1 MKPAN
6 KKQNSLSKN
15 HKIFYSLFSFFMEYT
30 HQSSW
35 IIPFIPLTVPMLI
48 GVGLLIFPTTTK
60 NLRRMWAFPSIFF
73 LSIVMIL
80 SVDLSIHQINNSFIY
95 QYVWSWTI
103 NNDLSLE
110 FGYLIDPLTSIML
123 ILITTVGILV
133 LIYSDNYMSHDQGYL
148 RFFAYMSFFNTSM
161 LGLVTSSNLIQIYIF
176 WELVGMCSYLL
187 IGFWFTRPIAANACQ
202 KAFVTNRVGDFGLLL
217 GILGFYWITGSLEF
231 GDLFQIFNNLIYNNE
246 VNIFFVTLCALLLFC
261 GSVAKSAQFPL
272 HVWLPDA
279 MEGPTPISALIH
291 AATMVAAGIFLVARL
306 LPLFIVIPSIMNV
319 IAFIGIITVV
329 LGATLALAQQD
340 IKRNLAYSTMSQLGY
355 MMLALGMGS
364 YRAALFHLIT
374 HAYSKALLFLGSG
387 SIIHS
392 MEAIV
397 GYSPDKSQNMV
408 LMGGLT
414 KHTPI
419 TKTTFLIGTLSLCGI
434 PPFACFW
441 SKDEILNDSWL
452 YSPIFAIIACFTAGL
467 TAFYMFRIY
476 LLVFEGYLNVHFE
489 NFNGKKNSSFYSIS
503 LWGKEGKFF
512 LKKKMNLLALLTMN
526 NNKRTSVFRKKIYP
540 HRINRNMKSI
550 TRRFI
555 DMTYFGTQKT
565 ASCFYPH
572 ESDNTML
579 FSMLLLVLF
588 TLFVGAIGINFN
600 QEGIDLDILSKL
612 LIPSI
617 DPLHQNSNN
626 STDWYEFLAN
636 ATFSVSFVFFGIFI
650 ASFFYKPVYSSL
662 QNLNLLNLFEKNVP
676 KKIVAKIGNVIYDW
690 SYNRGYIDAFYGV
703 SLIVSVRK
711 LAKLNSFFDRQV
723 IDGIP
728 NGVGITS
735 FFLGEAIKYV
745 GGGRISSYILFF
757 LFIFLVICYCF
768 FLFS

>member
-1 MKPAN
+1 
-6 KKQNSLSKN
+6 
-15 HKIFYSLFSFFMEYT
+15 MEYT
-30 HQSSW
+30 HQFSW
-35 IIPFIPLTVPMLI
+35 IIPFIPLPVPMLI
-48 GVGLLIFPTTTK
+48 GVGLLLFPAATK
-60 NLRRMWAFPSIFF
+60 NIRRMWAFPSVLL
-73 LSIVMIL
+73 LSIVMIF
-80 SVDLSIHQINNSFIY
+80 SVDLSIHQINNSSIY

-110 FGYLIDPLTSIML
+110 FGYLIDSLTSIMS

-133 LIYSDNYMSHDQGYL
+133 LIYSDNYMSHDEGYL

-202 KAFVTNRVGDFGLLL
+202 KAFVTNRVGDFCLLL
-217 GILGFYWITGSLEF
+217 GILGLYWITGSLEF
-231 GDLFQIFNNLIYNNE
+231 RDLFEIFNNLISNNE
-246 VNIFFVTLCALLLFC
+246 VNLLLVTLCAFLLFG

-306 LPLFIVIPSIMNV
+306 LPLFIVIPSIMNG

-329 LGATLALAQQD
+329 LGATLALAQKD
-340 IKRNLAYSTMSQLGY
+340 IKRGLAYSTMSQLGY

-414 KHTPI
+414 KHVPI
-419 TKTTFLIGTLSLCGI
+419 TKTAFLVGTLSLCGI

-452 YSPIFAIIACFTAGL
+452 YSPIFAIIACSTAGL

-476 LLVFEGYLNVHFE
+476 LLVFEGYLNVNCQ
-489 NFNGKKNSSFYSIS
+489 NFNGKKNSSFHSIS
-503 LWGKEGKFF
+503 LWGKEKEA
-512 LKKKMNLLALLTMN
+512 KKKMHLLSLLTIN
-526 NNKRTSVFRKKIYP
+526 NNGRTSFFRKKTDS
-540 HRINRNMKSI
+540 HRIDRNLKNI
-550 TRRFI
+550 TCPFI
-555 DMTYFGTQKT
+555 DITYFETNNT
-565 ASCFYPH
+565 TFSYPH
-572 ESDNTML
+572 ESENTML
-579 FSMLLLVLF
+579 FSMLVLIIF
-588 TLFVGAIGINFN
+588 TLFIGVIGISFN
-600 QEGIDLDILSKL
+600 QERLDLDILSKF

-617 DPLHQNSNN
+617 DLLHPNSNN
-626 STDWYEFLAN
+626 SENWYEFVTN
-636 ATFSVSFVFFGIFI
+636 ATFSVSIAFFGIFI
-650 ASFFYKPVYSSL
+650 ASFFYKPFYSSL
-662 QNLNLLNLFEKNVP
+662 LNFNLLNLFSKNVS
-676 KKIVAKIGNVIYDW
+676 KKIVADKIRNLIYDW
-690 SYNRGYIDAFYGV
+690 SYNRGYIDAFYRI
-703 SLIVSVRK
+703 SLINNVRR
-711 LAKLNSFFDRQV
+711 LAKLNSFFDRRV

-735 FFLGEAIKYV
+735 FFLGELIKYA
-745 GGGRISSYILFF
+745 GGGRISSYILLYFF
-757 LFIFLVICYCF
+757 YALIFLLIFYF
-768 FLFS
+768 NFI

>member
-1 MKPAN
+1 
-6 KKQNSLSKN
+6 
-15 HKIFYSLFSFFMEYT
+15 MEYT
-30 HQSSW
+30 HQFSW
-35 IIPFIPLTVPMLI
+35 IIPFIPLPVPMLI
-48 GVGLLIFPTTTK
+48 GVGLLLFPVATK
-60 NLRRMWAFPSIFF
+60 NNRRMWAFPSVLL
-73 LSIVMIL
+73 LSIVMIF
-80 SVDLSIHQINNSFIY
+80 SVDLSIHQINNSSIY

-110 FGYLIDPLTSIML
+110 FGYLIDSLTSIMS

-133 LIYSDNYMSHDQGYL
+133 LIYSDNYMSHDEGYL

-202 KAFVTNRVGDFGLLL
+202 KAFVTNRVGDFCLLL
-217 GILGFYWITGSLEF
+217 GILGLYWITGSLEF
-231 GDLFQIFNNLIYNNE
+231 RDLFEIFNNLISNNE
-246 VNIFFVTLCALLLFC
+246 VNLLLVTLCAFLLFG

-306 LPLFIVIPSIMNV
+306 LPLFIVIPSIMNG

-329 LGATLALAQQD
+329 LGATLALAQKD
-340 IKRNLAYSTMSQLGY
+340 IKRSLAYSTMSQLGY

-414 KHTPI
+414 KHAPI
-419 TKTTFLIGTLSLCGI
+419 TKTAFLVGTLSLCGI

-452 YSPIFAIIACFTAGL
+452 YSPIFAIIACSTAGL

-476 LLVFEGYLNVHFE
+476 LLVFEGYLNVNCK
-489 NFNGKKNSSFYSIS
+489 NFNGKKNSSFHSIS
-503 LWGKEGKFF
+503 LWGKEKEA
-512 LKKKMNLLALLTMN
+512 KKKMHLLSLLTIN
-526 NNKRTSVFRKKIYP
+526 NNGRTSFFRKKTDS
-540 HRINRNMKSI
+540 HRIDRNLKNL
-550 TRRFI
+550 TCPFI
-555 DMTYFGTQKT
+555 DITYLETNNTTF
-565 ASCFYPH
+565 SYPH
-572 ESDNTML
+572 ESENTML
-579 FSMLLLVLF
+579 FSMLVLILF
-588 TLFVGAIGINFN
+588 TLFIGVIGISFN
-600 QEGIDLDILSKL
+600 QEGLDLDILSKL

-617 DPLHQNSNN
+617 DLLHPNSNN
-626 STDWYEFLAN
+626 SENWYEFVTN
-636 ATFSVSFVFFGIFI
+636 ATFSVSIAFFGIFI
-650 ASFFYKPVYSSL
+650 ASFFYKPFYSSL
-662 QNLNLLNLFEKNVP
+662 LNFNLLNLFSKKVS
-676 KKIVAKIGNVIYDW
+676 KKIVADKIRNLIYDW
-690 SYNRGYIDAFYGV
+690 SYNRGYIDAFYRI
-703 SLIVSVRK
+703 SLINNVRR
-711 LAKLNSFFDRQV
+711 LAKLNYFFDRRV

-735 FFLGEAIKYV
+735 FFLGEVIKYA
-745 GGGRISSYILFF
+745 GGGRISSYILLYFF
-757 LFIFLVICYCF
+757 YALIFLLIYYF
-768 FLFS
+768 I

>member
-1 MKPAN
+1 
-6 KKQNSLSKN
+6 
-15 HKIFYSLFSFFMEYT
+15 MEYT
-30 HQSSW
+30 HQFSW
-35 IIPFIPLTVPMLI
+35 IIPFIPLPVPILI
-48 GVGLLIFPTTTK
+48 GVGLFLFPAATK
-60 NLRRMWAFPSIFF
+60 NIRRMWAFPSVLL
-73 LSIVMIL
+73 LSIVMIF
-80 SVDLSIHQINNSFIY
+80 SVNLSIHQINNSSIY

-103 NNDLSLE
+103 NNALSLE
-110 FGYLIDPLTSIML
+110 FGYLIDSLTSIML

-133 LIYSDNYMSHDQGYL
+133 LIYSDNYMSHDEGYL

-202 KAFVTNRVGDFGLLL
+202 KAFVTNRIGDFCLLL
-217 GILGFYWITGSLEF
+217 GILGLYWITGSLEF
-231 GDLFQIFNNLIYNNE
+231 RDLFEIFNNLISNNE
-246 VNIFFVTLCALLLFC
+246 VNLLLVTLCAFLLFG

-306 LPLFIVIPSIMNV
+306 LPLFIVIPSIMNG

-329 LGATLALAQQD
+329 LGATLALAQKD
-340 IKRNLAYSTMSQLGY
+340 IKRSLAYSTMSQLGY

-397 GYSPDKSQNMV
+397 GYSPDKSQNLV

-414 KHTPI
+414 KHVPI
-419 TKTTFLIGTLSLCGI
+419 TKTAFLVGTLSLCGI

-452 YSPIFAIIACFTAGL
+452 YSPIFAIIACSTAGL

-476 LLVFEGYLNVHFE
+476 LLVFEGYLNVNCK
-489 NFNGKKNSSFYSIS
+489 NFNGKKNSSFHSIS
-503 LWGKEGKFF
+503 LWGKEKEA
-512 LKKKMNLLALLTMN
+512 KKEMHLLSLLTIN
-526 NNKRTSVFRKKIYP
+526 NNGRTSFFRKKTDSHQID
-540 HRINRNMKSI
+540 RNQKSI
-550 TRRFI
+550 TWPFI
-555 DMTYFGTQKT
+555 DISYFETNNT
-565 ASCFYPH
+565 TFSYPH
-572 ESDNTML
+572 ESENTML
-579 FSMLLLVLF
+579 FCMLVLILF
-588 TLFVGAIGINFN
+588 TLFIGVIGISFN
-600 QEGIDLDILSKL
+600 QEQEGLDLDILSKS
-612 LIPSI
+612 LIPFI
-617 DPLHQNSNN
+617 DLLHPNSNN
-626 STDWYEFLAN
+626 SENWYEFVTN
-636 ATFSVSFVFFGIFI
+636 ATFSVSIAFFGIFI
-650 ASFFYKPVYSSL
+650 ASLFYKPFYSSL
-662 QNLNLLNLFEKNVP
+662 QNFNLLNLFSKKVS
-676 KKIVAKIGNVIYDW
+676 KKIAADKIRNRIYDW
-690 SYNRGYIDAFYGV
+690 SYNRGYIDAFYRI
-703 SLIVSVRK
+703 SLINNVRR
-711 LAKLNSFFDRQV
+711 LAKLNSFFDRRV

-735 FFLGEAIKYV
+735 FFLGEVIKYA
-745 GGGRISSYILFF
+745 GGGRISSYILLYFF
-757 LFIFLVICYCF
+757 YALIFLLIYINKY
-768 FLFS
+768 

>member
-1 MKPAN
+1 
-6 KKQNSLSKN
+6 
-15 HKIFYSLFSFFMEYT
+15 MEYT
-30 HQSSW
+30 HQFSW
-35 IIPFIPLTVPMLI
+35 IIPFIPLPVPILI
-48 GVGLLIFPTTTK
+48 GVGLFLFPAATK
-60 NLRRMWAFPSIFF
+60 KIRRMWAFPSVLL
-73 LSIVMIL
+73 LSIVMIF
-80 SVDLSIHQINNSFIY
+80 SVNLSIHQINNSSIY

-110 FGYLIDPLTSIML
+110 FGYLIDSLTSIML

-133 LIYSDNYMSHDQGYL
+133 LIYSDNYMSHDEGYL

-202 KAFVTNRVGDFGLLL
+202 KAFVTNRVGDFCLLL
-217 GILGFYWITGSLEF
+217 GILGLYWITGSLEF
-231 GDLFQIFNNLIYNNE
+231 RDLFEIFNNLISNNA
-246 VNIFFVTLCALLLFC
+246 VNFLLVTLCAFLLFG

-306 LPLFIVIPSIMNV
+306 LPLFIVIPSIMNG

-329 LGATLALAQQD
+329 LGATLALAQKD
-340 IKRNLAYSTMSQLGY
+340 IKRSLAYSTMSQLGY

-414 KHTPI
+414 KHVPI
-419 TKTTFLIGTLSLCGI
+419 TKTAFLVGTLSLCGI

-452 YSPIFAIIACFTAGL
+452 YSPIFAIIACSTAGL

-476 LLVFEGYLNVHFE
+476 LLVFEGYLNVNCK
-489 NFNGKKNSSFYSIS
+489 NFNGKKNSSFHSIS
-503 LWGKEGKFF
+503 LWGKEKEA
-512 LKKKMNLLALLTMN
+512 KKEMHLLSLLTIN
-526 NNKRTSVFRKKIYP
+526 NNGRTSFFRKKTDSHQID
-540 HRINRNMKSI
+540 RNQKSI
-550 TRRFI
+550 TWPFI
-555 DMTYFGTQKT
+555 DISYFETNNT
-565 ASCFYPH
+565 TFSYPH
-572 ESDNTML
+572 ESENTML
-579 FSMLLLVLF
+579 FSMLVLILF
-588 TLFVGAIGINFN
+588 TLFIGVIGISFN
-600 QEGIDLDILSKL
+600 QEGLDLDILSKS
-612 LIPSI
+612 LIPFI
-617 DPLHQNSNN
+617 DLLHPNSNN
-626 STDWYEFLAN
+626 SENLYEFVTN
-636 ATFSVSFVFFGIFI
+636 ATFSVSIAFFGIFI
-650 ASFFYKPVYSSL
+650 ASLFYKPFYSSL
-662 QNLNLLNLFEKNVP
+662 QNFNLLNFFS
-676 KKIVAKIGNVIYDW
+676 KKVSKRIAADKIRNLIYDW
-690 SYNRGYIDAFYGV
+690 SYNRGYIDSFYRI
-703 SLIVSVRK
+703 SLINNVRK
-711 LAKLNSFFDRQV
+711 LAKFNSFFDRRV

-735 FFLGEAIKYV
+735 FFLGEVIKYA
-745 GGGRISSYILFF
+745 GGGRISSYILLYFF
-757 LFIFLVICYCF
+757 YALIFLLIKINI
-768 FLFS
+768 LN